1 MLKKIYFNMEWQK
14 CWKNG
19 VCNVDFKSYLLLQMD
34 TQNDTGPRNLLL
46 GPISKNIIEDI
57 LNKVT
62 LKIFFEVWFF
72 TIFWVK
78 FPLQIL
84 CKILV
89 RISLKMWKIAKI
101 VNFQTQITFYLRMR
115 RQKRKYEFVSE
126 FYELFENY
134 HHLSD
139 LLN

>member
-1 MLKKIYFNMEWQK
+1 MPNNIRNRKNKQFWRFPLKSFSIIVPQK
-14 CWKNG
+14 N
-19 VCNVDFKSYLLLQMD
+19 F
-34 TQNDTGPRNLLL
+34 L
-46 GPISKNIIEDI
+46 GH
-57 LNKVT
+57 
-62 LKIFFEVWFF
+62 FFESHFLG
-72 TIFWVK
+72 K

-126 FYELFENY
+126 FYELFEN
-134 HHLSD
+134 HHRLTD

>member
-1 MLKKIYFNMEWQK
+1 MYLKKIFW
-14 CWKNG
+14 G
-19 VCNVDFKSYLLLQMD
+19 H
-34 TQNDTGPRNLLL
+34 
-46 GPISKNIIEDI
+46 
-57 LNKVT
+57 
-62 LKIFFEVWFF
+62 FFESHFLG
-72 TIFWVK
+72 K

-126 FYELFENY
+126 FYELFENH

-139 LLN
+139 LLK

>member
-1 MLKKIYFNMEWQK
+1 MYLKKIFW
-14 CWKNG
+14 G
-19 VCNVDFKSYLLLQMD
+19 H
-34 TQNDTGPRNLLL
+34 
-46 GPISKNIIEDI
+46 
-57 LNKVT
+57 
-62 LKIFFEVWFF
+62 FFESHFLG
-72 TIFWVK
+72 K

-101 VNFQTQITFYLRMR
+101 VNFQTQITSYLRMR

-126 FYELFENY
+126 FYELFENH

>member
-1 MLKKIYFNMEWQK
+1 MYLKKIFW
-14 CWKNG
+14 G
-19 VCNVDFKSYLLLQMD
+19 H
-34 TQNDTGPRNLLL
+34 
-46 GPISKNIIEDI
+46 
-57 LNKVT
+57 
-62 LKIFFEVWFF
+62 FFELHFLG
-72 TIFWVK
+72 K

-126 FYELFENY
+126 FYELFENH

>member
-1 MLKKIYFNMEWQK
+1 MPNNI
-14 CWKNG
+14 KNRK
-19 VCNVDFKSYLLLQMD
+19 NKQFLRFSIKSF
-34 TQNDTGPRNLLL
+34 
-46 GPISKNIIEDI
+46 SII
-57 LNKVT
+57 VPQ
-62 LKIFFEVWFF
+62 KIFWGHFFESHFLG
-72 TIFWVK
+72 K

-89 RISLKMWKIAKI
+89 RISLKMWKIAEI

-115 RQKRKYEFVSE
+115 RQKCKYEFVSE
-126 FYELFENY
+126 FYELFENH

>member
-1 MLKKIYFNMEWQK
+1 MISASEGHIAKMAILGMSCSNFYSAQNTFSRCQITLEIEKTNSFWHFVLTIFRLLYLKKIFW
-14 CWKNG
+14 G
-19 VCNVDFKSYLLLQMD
+19 H
-34 TQNDTGPRNLLL
+34 
-46 GPISKNIIEDI
+46 
-57 LNKVT
+57 
-62 LKIFFEVWFF
+62 FFESHFLG
-72 TIFWVK
+72 K

-126 FYELFENY
+126 FYELFENH